1 MTWIILGVIVVLAAA
16 VAYWRIRRR
25 RRTRLISFV
34 ALVKEPVTFDPA
46 VLASVAGR
54 VWNADLGDGT
64 SEGTDGFVVGVGVTS
79 TIMHDSRMFLVN
91 SFPVPYTEDVEAAA
105 IMTAFRI
112 NWHMLQTG
120 QTAK

>member
-16 VAYWRIRRR
+16 VVYWRIRRQ

-54 VWNADLGDGT
+54 VWNADLGDGAA
-64 SEGTDGFVVGVGVTS
+64 EGADGFVVGVGISFGSPSRRWRGTRS
-79 TIMHDSRMFLVN
+79 TVC
-91 SFPVPYTEDVEAAA
+91 
-105 IMTAFRI
+105 
-112 NWHMLQTG
+112 
-120 QTAK
+120 